1 MGLQIWL
8 REDDE
13 EVYTASTTH
22 NCRRMAQEARLWYP
36 IWHPEDTGKEKAW
49 QIINELEHG
58 IGHLT
63 ARPTHYERISDNNT
77 WGTYSE
83 FLVFC
88 VKYREACQ
96 RFPNATIT
104 ISR

>member
-1 MGLQIWL
+1 MNLNITL
-8 REDDE
+8 YE
-13 EVYTASTTH
+13 ENVSVYEASITM
-22 NCRRMAQEARLWYP
+22 NCRRMAQEACLWYP
-36 IWHPEDTGKEKAW
+36 IWHPEDTHKEKAW

-58 IGHLT
+58 IGMLT
-63 ARPTHYERISDNNT
+63 ARPTHYEVISDNNT

-96 RFPNATIT
+96 RFPNAEIT